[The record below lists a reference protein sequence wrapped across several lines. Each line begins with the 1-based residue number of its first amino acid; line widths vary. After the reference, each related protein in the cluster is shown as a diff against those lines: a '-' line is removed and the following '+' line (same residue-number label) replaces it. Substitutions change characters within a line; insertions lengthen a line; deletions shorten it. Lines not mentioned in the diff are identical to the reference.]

1 MTNTNQ
7 RPALLAALPFAA
19 NTGRAWDR
27 LERLIA
33 SISDRL
39 ASEEVRTLVAYP
51 EVDGPPAALEGS
63 TAEWVELD
71 ARLGS
76 AASLRATAGL
86 VRRENVRVLFLSDL
100 DTHSLYYP
108 LIRLAGVRGIVVQ
121 AISSGA
127 RTPPRGPKRYLKWLL
142 MRTPFSA
149 TRVAAASDF
158 VRDRTVTTT
167 LYPAN
172 RITRVWNGVEIPP
185 PEPGAERL
193 TRERFGF
200 PGGTPLVASVN
211 RASPE
216 KGISYL
222 FRAFDLLWS
231 SWPEGGEKPG
241 LVYVGDGPEFESLQE
256 LRNGLASSGSILM
269 PGYIP
274 DAISVLAGA
283 DVFVSPAA
291 AEDAFPYAVLEPMA
305 RGRVVVGTDIGG
317 IPEQI
322 EDGVSGFLVP
332 PRDERALA
340 EALSKTLSDPA
351 LRRRLGEGARRRA
364 STLFSVE
371 NQVEEL
377 CSLILDEMR

>member
-1 MTNTNQ
+1 MTNTKQ

-27 LERLIA
+27 LERLVA

-39 ASEEVRTLVAYP
+39 ASEGIRTLVAYP
-51 EVDGPPAALEGS
+51 EVNGPPAALEGS
-63 TAEWVELD
+63 TAAWVELD

-127 RTPPRGPKRYLKWLL
+127 RTPPRGLKRYAKWLL

-149 TRVAAASDF
+149 TRVAAASEF

-167 LYPAN
+167 LYPAS
-172 RITRVWNGVEIPP
+172 RITRIWNGVEIPP
-185 PEPGAERL
+185 PDPGAESL

-200 PGGTPLVASVN
+200 SPGTPLVASVN

-222 FRAFDLLWS
+222 FRAFDRLWS
-231 SWPEGGEKPG
+231 SWGEGGEKPG
-241 LVYVGDGPEFESLQE
+241 LIYVGDGPEFRSLQE
-256 LRNGLASSGSILM
+256 LRDGLASAESILM

-283 DVFVSPAA
+283 DVFVSPSAG
-291 AEDAFPYAVLEPMA
+291 EDAFPYAVLEPMA
-305 RGRVVVGTDIGG
+305 RGRVVVATDIGG

-322 EDGVSGFLVP
+322 EDEVSGLLVP
-332 PRDERALA
+332 PRDDGAL
-340 EALSKTLSDPA
+340 EKALFRSLSDSN
-351 LRRRLGEGARRRA
+351 LRHRLGEGAKQRVSA
-364 STLFSVE
+364 LFSVE
-371 NQVEEL
+371 NQVEQL
-377 CSLILDEMR
+377 CSLILNEVR